1 VVAAALVKVTISHLV
16 KRFGDT
22 VAVND
27 VSLEIEDKESISFLG
42 PSGSGKTTL
51 LRCIAGLE
59 SPESGD
65 IYIGDTLVNDLS
77 PKERDIAMVF
87 QNYGL
92 YPHMSVYENIAFP
105 LKMRKLARQ
114 DIDRKVKEVAEL
126 LRITHLLSRKPKQ
139 TSGGEAQRTA
149 LGRAIVRDPK
159 VFLMDE
165 PLSNLD
171 AKLRIY
177 MRAEIKR
184 LHRELGVTTIYVTHD
199 QAEAMTIA
207 DRIAVMNNG
216 SIQQV
221 GTSEILYNRPAN
233 AFVAGFIGNPPMNTI
248 NCGLKTKDNHA
259 FLDFGV
265 ATYKIDSIR
274 GVIGQANE
282 NQEVILGIRPE
293 HIRISAT
300 KSEGMEL
307 EVFEVEP
314 LGSEVIVN
322 LRMGDNLIKV
332 KTNQTHLKMGQ
343 KAWITFDEDKIH
355 LFDKSGAKAII

>member
-1 VVAAALVKVTISHLV
+1 VVVAALAKVTISHLV

-27 VSLEIEDKESISFLG
+27 VSLEIEDKESMSFLG

-59 SPESGD
+59 SPDSGD

-92 YPHMSVYENIAFP
+92 YPHMSVYQNIAFP
-105 LKMRKLARQ
+105 LKMRKLAKQ
-114 DIDRKVKEVAEL
+114 DIDRKVREVAEL
-126 LRITHLLSRKPKQ
+126 LRITHLLNRRPKQ

-177 MRAEIKR
+177 MRAELKR

-207 DRIAVMNNG
+207 DRIAVINNG
-216 SIQQV
+216 SLQQV
-221 GTSEILYNRPAN
+221 GTSEMLYDSPTN
-233 AFVAGFIGNPPMNTI
+233 AFVAGFIGNPPMNII
-248 NCGLKTKDNHA
+248 NCTLKTEDKHM

-265 ATYKIDSIR
+265 AAYKIDSIR
-274 GVIGQANE
+274 DVIGPGYE
-282 NQEVILGIRPE
+282 NQELILGIRPE
-293 HIRISAT
+293 HMNISTT
-300 KSEGMEL
+300 KSEGIEL

-314 LGSEVIVN
+314 LGDQVVVN

-332 KTNQTHLKMGQ
+332 KTDQTHLKTEQ
-343 KAWITFDEDKIH
+343 KAWVTFDEGKIH